1 MPTPA
6 PRRNLITQIHVL
18 SSVPGRARFAYPPVQ
33 SQRPL
38 ALGIEAALRRV
49 PGVRSARANPLT
61 ARVLVEFDPARVP
74 LEEIAVAIATA
85 RAPAQGQTLR
95 LPAHQARAAWFP
107 RGSRHRFCSSTG
119 GTDATA
125 G

>member
-1 MPTPA
+1 MATPA
-6 PRRNLITQIHVL
+6 PRRNLITQIRVL
-18 SSVPGRARFAYPPVQ
+18 SSVPGRARFGYPPVQ
-33 SQRPL
+33 NQRPL

-74 LEEIAVAIATA
+74 LEEIVVAIVTA
-85 RAPAQGQTLR
+85 RPPTQARTVP
-95 LPAHQARAAWFP
+95 LPADQSARFP
-107 RGSRHRFCSSTG
+107 RGYRRRFGSGAG